1 MATRKPKKIEPAE
14 TLVACENCRYF
25 VPKDGRN
32 ECRRNP
38 PTVAVDFEDGG
49 VTSMFPLV
57 DAGEW
62 CGCWAAKLNS

>member
-1 MATRKPKKIEPAE
+1 MATRKKQPEPVE
-14 TLVACENCRYF
+14 LLIACENCRYF
-25 VPKDGRN
+25 VPKEGRN

-38 PTVAVDFEDGG
+38 PVVAVDFQESST
-49 VTSMFPLV
+49 TSVFPVV

>member
-1 MATRKPKKIEPAE
+1 MATRKKAPAEPAE
-14 TLVACENCRYF
+14 TVVACEHCRYF

-38 PTVAVDFEDGG
+38 PSVAVDFEDGG

-62 CGCWAAKLNS
+62 CGCWAPKLNS